1 MIGSHIVAGKEGSR
15 IIRFSNF
22 QIKLLL
28 NVKPTTHQIS
38 LTTRDFII
46 LAICIL
52 HRPPLAFSL

>member
-1 MIGSHIVAGKEGSR
+1 MIGSHIVEGKEGSR

-22 QIKLLL
+22 QIKLL

>member
-15 IIRFSNF
+15 IVRCSNF
-22 QIKLLL
+22 KIKLLY
-28 NVKPTTHQIS
+28 VKPTTHQIS

>member
-15 IIRFSNF
+15 IVRFSNF
-22 QIKLLL
+22 KIKLLY
-28 NVKPTTHQIS
+28 VKPTTHQIS